1 MEPRLIEK
9 YRVGGDIK
17 TLGAHET
24 RWQFGNHEIR
34 VRVRRGNWQFYIN
47 ANSRISGAHGRSL
60 EDFPEWLDVR
70 CPTMTDEQL
79 LDVEAWMR
87 RVLDEDGDTRSFD
100 VTNKRYLPRRPEYV
114 ASSNKMRM
122 PFASEIGKPQRV
134 QSWTE

>member
-24 RWQFGNHEIR
+24 RWEFGNHEIR
-34 VRVRRGNWQFYIN
+34 VRVRRGNWQYHMS
-47 ANSRISGAHGRSL
+47 AGSRVSGCDGRSL

-79 LDVEAWMR
+79 PDVEAWMR
-87 RVLDEDGDTRSFD
+87 RMLDEGGDTRDFD
-100 VTNKRYLPRRPEYV
+100 GSNKRYLPRKKEFV
-114 ASSNKMRM
+114 GQASRYWI
-122 PFASEIGKPQRV
+122 AECDRGKPERV